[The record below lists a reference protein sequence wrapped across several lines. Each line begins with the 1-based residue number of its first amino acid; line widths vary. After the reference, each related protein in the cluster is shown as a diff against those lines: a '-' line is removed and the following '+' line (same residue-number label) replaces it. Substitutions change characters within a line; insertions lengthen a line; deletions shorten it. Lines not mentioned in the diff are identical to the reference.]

1 MTVRSVVVGVDHK
14 HPDLARRAASLVQ
27 ALGGS
32 LIELVCV
39 WVDETAVSDSRG
51 FTVSVDPDIAVS
63 SDAYGADVLAGLN
76 RAMADVGLPWCAL
89 RGAGDPAAELVR
101 VADEVGAAMI
111 VVGSRRPGLR
121 SWATNVVGGTVAGR
135 LIHSQPRPVVVLP
148 EPATAS

>member
-1 MTVRSVVVGVDHK
+1 MRSVVVGVDHK

-27 ALGGS
+27 SLGGS

-76 RAMADVGLPWCAL
+76 RAMVDVGLPWCAV
-89 RGAGDPAAELVR
+89 RGTGDPAAELGR
-101 VADEVGAAMI
+101 IADEMAAAMI
-111 VVGSRRPGLR
+111 VVGGRRPGLR
-121 SWATNVVGGTVAGR
+121 GWATNVVGGTVAGR
-135 LIHSQPRPVVVLP
+135 LIHNQARPVVVLP
-148 EPATAS
+148 EPTSDP